1 MSRNDVRRLENLP
14 PIDGG
19 DIYTVQLNL
28 TPLEMLGKDGDAGGE
43 KARAALESWLFPDR
57 SVTPQNT
64 SGTQVPSPSDTQD

>member
-28 TPLEMLGKDGDAGGE
+28 TPLDQLGKESGSNGE
-43 KARAALESWLFPDR
+43 KVRAALEGWLFPER
-57 SVTPQNT
+57 QTQPYT
-64 SGTQVPSPSDTQD
+64 STDAQASQTSETQD